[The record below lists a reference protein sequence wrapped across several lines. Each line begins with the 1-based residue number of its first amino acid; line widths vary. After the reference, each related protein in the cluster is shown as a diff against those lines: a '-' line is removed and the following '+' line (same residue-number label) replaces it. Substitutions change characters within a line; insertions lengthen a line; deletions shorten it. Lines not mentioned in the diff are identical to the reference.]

1 MGSVGSQTQTLAL
14 PAGRGAPMAGV
25 ASGDALPSRWKRY
38 FVPQRH
44 GAYTPV
50 EHATWRRLL
59 TRTAALVAELH
70 RWLHPAYVEGFR
82 QLILPWKK
90 IPRLREVNAV
100 LAEFGWQTVCVE
112 GYLPPEVYAG
122 LLARGILPVARS
134 IRRLEHA
141 DFSPTPD
148 LAHDLLGH
156 LPMLIAS
163 DYQQFLRRL
172 AEAMAVAHGS
182 RLDRDLYLAN
192 RALAESRCRPHC
204 TFTQSAASPARAA
217 LIRESLARHPSALT
231 ELGRLYL
238 WTIEFGLLGGTREYC
253 VYGAG
258 LLSSVAETRAVCS
271 GRTPILDLSLAAV
284 ERDIRFS
291 DPQSAYFVAPCY
303 QELHRL
309 LTRLEERWSRSEASD
324 SKGEGLRA
332 AILQSRA

>member
-1 MGSVGSQTQTLAL
+1 MGSVGSQTVAL
-14 PAGRGAPMAGV
+14 PEGGGAPLSEPARGV
-25 ASGDALPSRWKRY
+25 AIPSGWKRY

-59 TRTAALVAELH
+59 TRTAALVGELQ
-70 RWLHPAYVEGFR
+70 RWLHPAYIEGFR
-82 QLILPWKK
+82 QLILPWTR
-90 IPRLREVNAV
+90 IPRLSEVNAM

-112 GYLPPEVYAG
+112 GYLPPEVYSG

-134 IRRLEHA
+134 IRRLEHS

-156 LPMLIAS
+156 LPMLIAA
-163 DYQQFLRRL
+163 DYQQYLRRL
-172 AEAMAVAHGS
+172 AEAMAVAHGN
-182 RLDRDLYLAN
+182 RLDRNLYLAN

-204 TFTQSAASPARAA
+204 TFKPSAASPARAE

-238 WTIEFGLLGGTREYC
+238 WTIEFGLIGDRREYR

-284 ERDIRFS
+284 GLDIRFS
-291 DPQSAYFVAPCY
+291 DPQSAYFVAPSY
-303 QELHRL
+303 LELHRL
-309 LTRLEERWSRSEASD
+309 LTQLEERWSSGGGA
-324 SKGEGLRA
+324 GLA
-332 AILQSRA
+332 ARD